1 MKRHGL
7 SKEEG
12 GVAVAQVRWRLQHAV
27 GDVDGSELSVSADA
41 KRIAAHSVGT
51 ESGGNLSLS
60 HPRESVDTGTGRSDV
75 VGVNRE
81 DLGESGGGGGGRRGV
96 EGEVNGVGGEGEQTR
111 GDGQEVGTRCADG
124 QVVKGGDWID
134 GVAKAAEDG
143 EGGEEHVCVG
153 DEEESVEG
161 NAPSVG
167 GFHRIDV
174 VPAVVDGGGGRHVV
188 VHQLLCLEVRWS
200 RHAVQRADN
209 GTLRREGRDA
219 LQRE

>member
-1 MKRHGL
+1 MHAGVLGHPVQNASHRINQQSLRQFALHRELGHDSDVARRRGVKRHGL

-96 EGEVNGVGGEGEQTR
+96 EGGLASRMARE
-111 GDGQEVGTRCADG
+111 
-124 QVVKGGDWID
+124 
-134 GVAKAAEDG
+134 ED
-143 EGGEEHVCVG
+143 ETV
-153 DEEESVEG
+153 S
-161 NAPSVG
+161 
-167 GFHRIDV
+167 FF
-174 VPAVVDGGGGRHVV
+174 PAVRVV
-188 VHQLLCLEVRWS
+188 
-200 RHAVQRADN
+200 
-209 GTLRREGRDA
+209 
-219 LQRE
+219 